1 MESLDSVWHWPN
13 VLATGG
19 LCPKGG
25 ADPLPFVLCW
35 YEDHMWQGVCPL
47 FFGQSRWAACASN
60 SKYLT
65 TATFQGTLTVTTYL
79 VTGGAGFIG
88 SHLTTRL
95 VEDGHHV
102 RVLDNLCTGSLKNLA
117 HLEGRFEFLHGDLCD
132 RNAVARSV
140 KDVEIIFHEAAL
152 ASVPRSVECPIDTHE
167 ACVTGTINLLDA
179 ARHARV
185 RRVVYAGSSSAYGNQ
200 KTMPKHEGQ
209 VPQVLS
215 PYAAAKLAAELYCEA
230 FASTYGLETVR
241 LRYFNVFGPRQDPN
255 SPYSAVI
262 PRFVAALLNGE
273 QPMIYG
279 DGSQSRDFTF
289 VENVVQANIL
299 ASQAHGVSGRVY
311 NAACGETL
319 DLIALLRL
327 ICDRL
332 DVRFAP
338 DFAPARVGDVQ
349 HSWADISAAKQELG
363 YLPRV
368 TVHEGLARTVD
379 WYVEQ
384 HRNCQKATDCSVP
397 AGIPERV

>member
-1 MESLDSVWHWPN
+1 M
-13 VLATGG
+13 
-19 LCPKGG
+19 
-25 ADPLPFVLCW
+25 
-35 YEDHMWQGVCPL
+35 
-47 FFGQSRWAACASN
+47 
-60 SKYLT
+60 
-65 TATFQGTLTVTTYL
+65 TAYL

-95 VEDGHHV
+95 VEDGHQV
-102 RVLDNLCTGSLKNLA
+102 RVFDNLLTGSLRNLA
-117 HLEGRFEFLHGDLCD
+117 HLNGQCELLVGDLCD
-132 RNAVARSV
+132 PKAVAQAV
-140 KDVEIIFHEAAL
+140 KGVEIIFHEAAL
-152 ASVPRSVECPIDTHE
+152 ASVPRSVERPLDTHA

-179 ARHARV
+179 ARLSGV

-273 QPMIYG
+273 RPVIYG

-289 VENVVQANIL
+289 IENVVHANLL
-299 ASQAHGVSGRVY
+299 ASKAEGVSGRVY
-311 NAACGETL
+311 NAACGQTL
-319 DLIALLRL
+319 DLVTLLRL

-332 DVRFAP
+332 NLAYDPEFAP
-338 DFAPARVGDVQ
+338 GRVGDVQ
-349 HSWADISAAKQELG
+349 HSWADISAAERELG
-363 YLPRV
+363 YSV
-368 TVHEGLARTVD
+368 AVSVQDGLAQTVD

-384 HRNCQKATDCSVP
+384 HRRLQEQAERATSAKVL
-397 AGIPERV
+397 ANV